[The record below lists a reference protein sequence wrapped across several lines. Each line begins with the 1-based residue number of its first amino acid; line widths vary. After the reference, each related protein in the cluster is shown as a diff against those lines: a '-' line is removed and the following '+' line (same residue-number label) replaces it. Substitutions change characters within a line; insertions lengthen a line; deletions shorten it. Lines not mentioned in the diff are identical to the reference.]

1 MVRHTKNGRNCRS
14 AVRTKSLLRG
24 ILKIVLRKV
33 DFNEMLIM
41 NSVLPFPMVIE
52 HRSEYDQNVNAV
64 LQVFFNSSQSY

>member
-1 MVRHTKNGRNCRS
+1 MVRHKKNGRNCRS

-24 ILKIVLRKV
+24 ILKIFLRKV

-52 HRSEYDQNVNAV
+52 HRSE
-64 LQVFFNSSQSY
+64 